1 MEMPEIE
8 TIEVETNDP
17 IGPFGAK
24 ESGEG
29 TQISPAPAILNAI
42 YDAIGID
49 FTELPVTP
57 EKILKALEEKRGE
70 KKAGRG

>member
-8 TIEVETNDP
+8 AIEVETDDP
-17 IGPFGAK
+17 LGPFGAK

-29 TQISPAPAILNAI
+29 TQVSPAPAILNAI
-42 YDAIGID
+42 YDAVGVD

-57 EKILKALEEKRGE
+57 EKILKALEGKTPGE
-70 KKAGRG
+70 KAG